1 MHPLPNVPT
10 PTPHRTRPVAPTPP
24 PPHYIPWRTAEQR
37 RVACRQD
44 LRQIR
49 AFDFDRRSLLKRQ
62 LQESNEEARA
72 RDNERYLQS
81 RTADPD
87 LADLNPDQRRAVLI
101 DDDRCLIVAGAGTGK
116 THTITAKIR
125 DLVRQGRAA
134 PHEIAVITFTTKAT
148 RELRKRLADLPGIEI
163 GTIHHLARTVIANLS
178 GQAVHL
184 SRLTEDDALRLR
196 TITGWLRDTVFEQTD
211 LISDLALRRSALKSV
226 RVPPGDTIRP
236 ATGIPP
242 DDIQVRSVGEARI
255 AITLWLCGIE
265 YRYETQFPL
274 PPDEGHGRTYHPDFF
289 IPDDPG
295 SDEPPSLT
303 NGVWLE
309 HYAFGTDAQLP
320 PQWENERPG
329 AHAEYREHHQWKQ
342 ALHKRLGTRF
352 VTTSFA
358 DIIHCTDTGTS
369 FASLLA
375 ERLSPALGRPISP
388 PDEARVTDAL
398 SQLGISSAHFNELA
412 FEIDH
417 WIRTTRQSVE
427 PPDNFIIRLLERADR
442 DLTWPLMRL
451 ANAVL
456 RRYLAEL
463 EATETNDHEGTILQA
478 LRLTE
483 RRGAEL
489 PWVRL
494 LIDEWQDVNPAQA
507 AFVHA
512 IARTRPAR
520 LTAVGD
526 DWQSVYSFQ
535 GSDVEL
541 IRRFEDPTGAFAPPA
556 QRTALTHTYRHG
568 QRIADTTRAFILATG
583 HELDKTVIGHST
595 VAPHPLYPARFQLG
609 ALAIDPSYPDRTG
622 LSDHP
627 ETAAIQIV
635 LNRCAEYPGAR
646 TVLLLGRQ
654 RIDFQDVSGDLS
666 DRVSRIL
673 NGWRTHPST
682 LPRHLLNASPDDIR
696 EYAHQLTA
704 TGGGFHHRVV
714 NAHARRLN
722 LKLSILTIHSAKG
735 LEADLVILL
744 DRAPHRTRPD
754 RNPGLATPA
763 DIVLRP
769 DHQPEQE
776 ERRIWYVA
784 LTRSRQAVFVL
795 VPGKDAE
802 HSPFA
807 DELWRNTARAYDVG
821 EDALAGC
828 LNALRPAE
836 PCPVCAA
843 RGRTT
848 MALAQRSGPTGG
860 FVGCTSYTW
869 GIEHH
874 CGYTERRCQTCG
886 EGIMARQST
895 PADTAK
901 CQNPR
906 CARVVPLCRCDVPK
920 PMLVR
925 TNRSNGSTFYGCQ
938 NYPKEGCCNHTINL
952 SYGHDPQDTTR
963 SPQSLPPL
971 QLP

>member
-1 MHPLPNVPT
+1 M
-10 PTPHRTRPVAPTPP
+10 
-24 PPHYIPWRTAEQR
+24 
-37 RVACRQD
+37 
-44 LRQIR
+44 
-49 AFDFDRRSLLKRQ
+49 LKQQ
-62 LQESNEEARA
+62 LHDSSENARA
-72 RDNERYLQS
+72 RDNERYLQN
-81 RTADPD
+81 RDADPD
-87 LADLNPDQRRAVLI
+87 LADLNPDQRRAVLT

-148 RELRKRLADLPGIEI
+148 RELRERLADLPGIEI

-178 GQAVHL
+178 DQTVHL

-196 TITGWLRDTVFEQTD
+196 TITGWLRNAVFEQTD
-211 LISDLALRRSALKSV
+211 LISDIALRRSALKSV

-236 ATGIPP
+236 ATDIPP

-255 AITLWLCGIE
+255 AITLWLCSIE
-265 YRYETQFPL
+265 YRYEAPFPL
-274 PPDEGHGRTYHPDFF
+274 PPDHSHGRTYRPDFF
-289 IPDDPG
+289 IPDDPD

-309 HYAFGTDAQLP
+309 HYAFGTSAELP

-329 AHAEYREHHQWKQ
+329 SHAAYRDHHQWKQ

-352 VTTSFA
+352 VTTSFG
-358 DIIHCTDTGTS
+358 DIIHCTNTGTS
-369 FASLLA
+369 FAALLA
-375 ERLSPALGRPISP
+375 DRLSPAIGRPISP
-388 PDEARVTDAL
+388 PDETRVTTAL
-398 SQLGISSAHFNELA
+398 NDLGISSAHFNELA

-417 WIRTTRQSVE
+417 WIRTTRQTVE
-427 PPDNFIIRLLERADR
+427 PPDNFIIRLLESHDR

-463 EATETNDHEGTILQA
+463 DATQTNDHEGTILQA
-478 LRLTE
+478 LWLTE

-535 GSDVEL
+535 GSNVEL
-541 IRRFEDPTGAFAPPA
+541 IRQFDDPTGTFAPPA
-556 QRTALTHTYRHG
+556 QRTTLTHTYRHG
-568 QRIADTTRAFILATG
+568 QRIADTARAFILATG
-583 HELDKTVIGHST
+583 HELDKTVIGHGT
-595 VAPHPLYPARFQLG
+595 AAAHPLYPARIQLG
-609 ALAIDPSYPDRTG
+609 TLAVDPAYPERSR
-622 LSDHP
+622 LSEHA
-627 ETAAIQIV
+627 ETAALQIV
-635 LNRCAEYPGAR
+635 LDRCAQYPGAH

-673 NGWRTHPST
+673 NGWRTRPST
-682 LPRHLLNASPDDIR
+682 LPRHLLNASVDAIR
-696 EYAHQLTA
+696 EHAHQLTGA
-704 TGGGFHHRVV
+704 AGGFHHRVV
-714 NAHARRLN
+714 KAHARRLN
-722 LKLSILTIHSAKG
+722 LTLTLLTIHSAKG

-744 DRAPHRTRPD
+744 DRSPHRTNPHC
-754 RNPGLATPA
+754 NPGLATPA

-769 DHQPEQE
+769 DYQPEQE

-784 LTRSRQAVFVL
+784 LTRARQAVFVL
-795 VPGKDAE
+795 VPGNDAE

-807 DELWRNTARAYDVG
+807 DDLWRNTARAYDVG
-821 EDALAGC
+821 EDALAGY
-828 LNALRPAE
+828 LDPLRPTE

-848 MALAQRSGPTGG
+848 MALAQRSGSAGG
-860 FVGCTSYTW
+860 FVGCTSYSW
-869 GIEHH
+869 GAEHH
-874 CGYTERRCQTCG
+874 CGYTERRCQSCG
-886 EGIMARQST
+886 EGIMARQPT
-895 PADTAK
+895 PSDTAK

-906 CARVVPLCRCDVPK
+906 CARAVPLCHCDVPK

-925 TNRSNGSTFYGCQ
+925 TNRANGSTFYGCQ
-938 NYPKEGCCNHTINL
+938 NYPKEGCCNHTISISYDRDPRDNTL
-952 SYGHDPQDTTR
+952 SERPLR
-963 SPQSLPPL
+963 S
-971 QLP
+971 